1 MTLFFNIPY
10 LLTTFGYAG
19 IFVIIF
25 FESGIFFPLPGD
37 SLLFTGGLF
46 AATIGLNIYYL
57 LIVVFLATM
66 FGGMAGYEVGVY
78 LVKLHNFSFF
88 RKVFKKEH
96 IEKAHVFFEK
106 YGKVAIL
113 FCRFIPIIRT
123 FTPIVAGVGRMNY
136 KTFLKFNAFGSLIW
150 TLVITLLGFF
160 LGHVFP
166 QIADHI
172 SWIAVIIVLISF
184 LPFLLKLFPKYRTK

>member
-1 MTLFFNIPY
+1 MLELFNIPY

-57 LIVVFLATM
+57 LIVVFFATAL
-66 FGGMAGYEVGVY
+66 GAMAGYEVGVY
-78 LVKLHNFSFF
+78 LVKLYNFSFF
-88 RKVFKKEH
+88 RKIFKKEH
-96 IEKAHVFFEK
+96 IDKAHIFFEK

-136 KTFLKFNAFGSLIW
+136 RTFLKFNALGSLIW

-184 LPFLLKLFPKYRTK
+184 LPFLLKLWPKSLSK